1 MSWGFNNF
9 FICHPKNV
17 CVYHPAPAE
26 GPSPPHSPDLEA
38 ASPRTIKDS
47 KENKEPSPKM
57 KRRRSLKIS
66 SINLE
71 PTQWQNDALH
81 ILTSTHDYRSMN
93 DFLIKKARPQAH
105 THTCSCSRV
114 SRSPCESNIPFK
126 KHLQI
131 ADLES
136 EDGKKDTMVD
146 VVFKKALK
154 EFRINIFNSYST
166 ALAVSFVSHEFVK
179 NIHFESFFAYWK
191 CLKNFSA
198 NL

>member
-26 GPSPPHSPDLEA
+26 GPSPHHSPDLEA

-114 SRSPCESNIPFK
+114 SRSP
-126 KHLQI
+126 
-131 ADLES
+131 
-136 EDGKKDTMVD
+136 
-146 VVFKKALK
+146 
-154 EFRINIFNSYST
+154 
-166 ALAVSFVSHEFVK
+166 
-179 NIHFESFFAYWK
+179 
-191 CLKNFSA
+191 
-198 NL
+198 